1 VSDEHLRLADLL
13 AALSLTT
20 DLAMGQPPEKAI
32 RACVLATDLARHM
45 DLPEHEVADVYWTTL
60 LKHLGCTATSHEEV
74 DFFGPDD
81 MGTRR
86 IAERTDVARPTEL
99 LELMRRTGH
108 GAGLGRLRYLARS
121 VAGGKD
127 ASSTI
132 TRAVCEVASHMA
144 ERLGMTD
151 GVRRALNESLERWD
165 GKGEPAHLRA
175 DDIAAPAR
183 IAEPATQAVIFHR
196 LGGTDP
202 ASAMVARRAGGW
214 FDPAVAEAF
223 GAVGARTLERLD
235 QEDPWRAVLDAE
247 PEPFRL
253 ISSDR
258 IDGLAE
264 AFADLV
270 DLKSSFTLGHSS
282 GVADLATEA
291 SQRLGVSDP
300 GSVRRAA
307 LLHDLGRTAVGTG
320 IWEKPGPL
328 TTAEWEQVR
337 LHAYQTER
345 ILARSEALSPIARIA
360 GMHHERQDGS
370 GYHHGA
376 SAAEV
381 PIEARI
387 LAAADS
393 FQAMTQA
400 RPHRAA
406 KTPDAAASALIA
418 EARAGRVDPECA
430 DAVLHAAGRP
440 SPHARTAWPA
450 GLSDREVEVL
460 RLVSRGASNKE
471 VASAL
476 VISPR
481 TAEHHVQHIY
491 SKIGVSSR
499 AAAAMFA
506 MEHGL
511 LGPPPQIDRGGI
523 S

>member
-1 VSDEHLRLADLL
+1 
-13 AALSLTT
+13 
-20 DLAMGQPPEKAI
+20 
-32 RACVLATDLARHM
+32 
-45 DLPEHEVADVYWTTL
+45 
-60 LKHLGCTATSHEEV
+60 
-74 DFFGPDD
+74 
-81 MGTRR
+81 
-86 IAERTDVARPTEL
+86 
-99 LELMRRTGH
+99 
-108 GAGLGRLRYLARS
+108 
-121 VAGGKD
+121 
-127 ASSTI
+127 
-132 TRAVCEVASHMA
+132 
-144 ERLGMTD
+144 
-151 GVRRALNESLERWD
+151 
-165 GKGEPAHLRA
+165 
-175 DDIAAPAR
+175 
-183 IAEPATQAVIFHR
+183 
-196 LGGTDP
+196 
-202 ASAMVARRAGGW
+202 
-214 FDPAVAEAF
+214 
-223 GAVGARTLERLD
+223 
-235 QEDPWRAVLDAE
+235 
-247 PEPFRL
+247 
-253 ISSDR
+253 
-258 IDGLAE
+258 
-264 AFADLV
+264 
-270 DLKSSFTLGHSS
+270 
-282 GVADLATEA
+282 
-291 SQRLGVSDP
+291 
-300 GSVRRAA
+300 
-307 LLHDLGRTAVGTG
+307 VGTG